1 MSVLKRKSSIALIVG
16 ILVMVLLIP
25 IWYMMLAPL
34 MITSELEKIDL
45 ETSNVGTFGKK
56 GYIGTYSVIN
66 RSGVWEIPISIT
78 AHAYATKVEG
88 ENVTLRIDATTIR
101 EDTGE
106 TLPAPFSINS
116 TYVFNKFTLENVK
129 DSPEADKPRQGYDPL
144 YPSHLKAGENISNA
158 WLENLNITATLEFKE
173 SILEQGVTLYKY
185 FVNETIT
192 KLLWIEDLGESRNCT
207 LTSTKSILIEPLS
220 GLLAYTENETLNW
233 IITHGTTKLPFV
245 YLTYRSTA
253 EAKAEG
259 IATAKT
265 AYDAL
270 QLLELYIPT
279 ILGVIVI
286 ILVIVFIFNVRRLK
300 RKKPLG

>member
-1 MSVLKRKSSIALIVG
+1 MSALKRKSSIALIVG

-34 MITSELEKIDL
+34 VITSELEKIDL

-78 AHAYATKVEG
+78 AHAYATKVDG
-88 ENVTLRIDATTIR
+88 ENVTLRIDATMIR
-101 EDTGE
+101 EDGGE
-106 TLPAPFSINS
+106 TLPDPFSINS

-129 DSPEADKPRQGYDPL
+129 GSPEADKPREGHDPL

-158 WLENLNITATLEFKE
+158 WLENLNITATLEFKGSVKE
-173 SILEQGVTLYKY
+173 EGIQLYKY

-192 KLLWIEDLGESRNCT
+192 KLLWIEDLGVSRNST

-220 GLLAYTENETLNW
+220 GLLAYTENETFNW
-233 IITHGTTKLPFV
+233 IVTHDTTKLPLV
-245 YLTYRSTA
+245 YLTYRSTD
-253 EAKAEG
+253 EAKTEG
-259 IATAKT
+259 IAIAKT
-265 AYDAL
+265 AHDGL